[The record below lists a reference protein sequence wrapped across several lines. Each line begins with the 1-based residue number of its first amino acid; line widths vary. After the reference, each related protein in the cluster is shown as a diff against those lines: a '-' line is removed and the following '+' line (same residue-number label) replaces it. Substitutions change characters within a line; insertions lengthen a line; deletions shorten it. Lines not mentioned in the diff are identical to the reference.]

1 MKKTNEELLKELEEF
16 RIVNS
21 QLQTKILE
29 LEESQKDL
37 KEISD
42 RWQFAIEGADDGVW
56 DWNAKTNIVF
66 FSKKWKSM
74 FGYEEHEIGNSL
86 EEWDKRIY
94 PEDKKQCHE
103 DLEKHFNKETPI
115 YKNEHRVLCKDGS
128 YKWILDRGKVV
139 EWDEEGKPLRVVGT
153 HVDIT
158 SRKQI
163 ELALQESESRFKSM
177 FEKHNAIMLLV
188 EPATGLII
196 DANDSACN
204 FYAYSKSQLCGMYIT
219 EINALPPERVALER
233 QKAIEEKRNYFIFP
247 HKLSTGEERI
257 VEVHSSPIEV
267 QKKKIL
273 FSIIQDITE
282 RMQLESDLFESEKKL
297 KAIFDILNVGISITD
312 EMGNIIDCNKAS
324 ERILG
329 ITKAE
334 HLARNYAGY
343 EWKILRSDLS
353 IMPPEEYASVRAM
366 KEKRSIV
373 DAEMGVQRP
382 DGTISWIIVN
392 ATPLNLHN
400 YGVVISF
407 VDITD
412 LKKNEQETKLLSTER
427 QTILNNMG
435 SGVFFLKNRIVIW
448 ANQKAEKI
456 YGYSLEEITGE
467 STLKFYL
474 NEDDYTRFGVEAYS
488 ALAQGKLYS
497 FEMKQKK
504 KTGEEFWCS
513 LVGQAINP
521 NNLDEGSIWI
531 TEDITERKQLENT
544 ILESELKF
552 RTVADFTYDWEYW
565 INEKD
570 EIVYISP
577 SCERITGYLPEDFL
591 NDTTLLNT
599 IIHPEDFTLMENHL
613 RKFHTLAGR
622 NEIET
627 FDFRI
632 IKKDS
637 SILYINHVC
646 RPVFDQN
653 NKYIGRRA
661 SNRDITERL
670 RMDEKIKQQNKELLD
685 ANASKDKFFSII
697 AHDLKG
703 PFNGFLGLTAMMQE
717 PDINL
722 EEMRNIGSMLNT
734 SANNVYRLLENLL
747 TWARIQRGAIEFSP
761 VIHNLSSTAIQSI
774 NILSETAKQKEIDI
788 IESIPKHL
796 EAFADSSMLD
806 TIFRN
811 LITNSIKFTK
821 RGGKITVSAK
831 ENDIEIIIQVQD
843 TGIGMNE
850 KILEGLFKIDQKIA
864 RPGTERET
872 STGLGLLLCKEF
884 VEIHKGKIWAISEV
898 DKGSSF
904 YFTLNKKNSF

>member
-1 MKKTNEELLKELEEF
+1 MEKTNEELLKELEEL

-37 KEISD
+37 KEIAD
-42 RWQFAIEGADDGVW
+42 RSQFALEGADDGVW

-74 FGYEEHEIGNSL
+74 FGYEEHEIGNTL
-86 EEWDKRIY
+86 DEWDKRIY
-94 PEDKKQCHE
+94 PEDKKKCHE

-158 SRKQI
+158 TRKQI
-163 ELALQESESRFKSM
+163 ELALQ
-177 FEKHNAIMLLV
+177 
-188 EPATGLII
+188 
-196 DANDSACN
+196 
-204 FYAYSKSQLCGMYIT
+204 
-219 EINALPPERVALER
+219 
-233 QKAIEEKRNYFIFP
+233 
-247 HKLSTGEERI
+247 
-257 VEVHSSPIEV
+257 
-267 QKKKIL
+267 
-273 FSIIQDITE
+273 
-282 RMQLESDLFESEKKL
+282 
-297 KAIFDILNVGISITD
+297 
-312 EMGNIIDCNKAS
+312 
-324 ERILG
+324 
-329 ITKAE
+329 
-334 HLARNYAGY
+334 
-343 EWKILRSDLS
+343 
-353 IMPPEEYASVRAM
+353 
-366 KEKRSIV
+366 
-373 DAEMGVQRP
+373 
-382 DGTISWIIVN
+382 
-392 ATPLNLHN
+392 
-400 YGVVISF
+400 
-407 VDITD
+407 
-412 LKKNEQETKLLSTER
+412 
-427 QTILNNMG
+427 
-435 SGVFFLKNRIVIW
+435 
-448 ANQKAEKI
+448 
-456 YGYSLEEITGE
+456 
-467 STLKFYL
+467 
-474 NEDDYTRFGVEAYS
+474 
-488 ALAQGKLYS
+488 
-497 FEMKQKK
+497 
-504 KTGEEFWCS
+504 
-513 LVGQAINP
+513 
-521 NNLDEGSIWI
+521 
-531 TEDITERKQLENT
+531 
-544 ILESELKF
+544 ESELKF

-565 INEKD
+565 INEK
-570 EIVYISP
+570 EKIVYISP
-577 SCERITGYLPEDFL
+577 SCERITGYLPDEFL
-591 NDTTLLNT
+591 KDPTLLNT
-599 IIHPEDFTLMENHL
+599 IIHPEDFALMENHL

-622 NEIET
+622 NEIEA

-637 SILYINHVC
+637 SIIHINHVC
-646 RPVFDQN
+646 RPVFDHN

-661 SNRDITERL
+661 SNRDVTERNL
-670 RMDEKIKQQNKELLD
+670 MEGKIKQQNKELLD

-774 NILSETAKQKEIDI
+774 SVLSETAKQKDIEI

-821 RGGKITVSAK
+821 RGGKISVSAK
-831 ENDIEIIIQVQD
+831 ENEAEIIIQVQD

-850 KILEGLFKIDQKIA
+850 KILESLFKIDQKTA

-884 VEIHKGKIWAISEV
+884 VELHKGKIWATSEV

-904 YFTLNKKNSF
+904 YFTLNKKNSN

>member
-1 MKKTNEELLKELEEF
+1 MDKTTEELLKELEEL

-21 QLQTKILE
+21 LLQSKILE

-37 KEISD
+37 KEIAD
-42 RWQFAIEGADDGVW
+42 RWQFALEGTDDGVW

-86 EEWDKRIY
+86 DEWDKRIY
-94 PEDKKQCHE
+94 PEDKKKCQE

-163 ELALQESESRFKSM
+163 GLALQ
-177 FEKHNAIMLLV
+177 
-188 EPATGLII
+188 
-196 DANDSACN
+196 
-204 FYAYSKSQLCGMYIT
+204 
-219 EINALPPERVALER
+219 
-233 QKAIEEKRNYFIFP
+233 
-247 HKLSTGEERI
+247 
-257 VEVHSSPIEV
+257 
-267 QKKKIL
+267 
-273 FSIIQDITE
+273 
-282 RMQLESDLFESEKKL
+282 
-297 KAIFDILNVGISITD
+297 
-312 EMGNIIDCNKAS
+312 
-324 ERILG
+324 
-329 ITKAE
+329 
-334 HLARNYAGY
+334 
-343 EWKILRSDLS
+343 
-353 IMPPEEYASVRAM
+353 
-366 KEKRSIV
+366 
-373 DAEMGVQRP
+373 
-382 DGTISWIIVN
+382 
-392 ATPLNLHN
+392 
-400 YGVVISF
+400 
-407 VDITD
+407 
-412 LKKNEQETKLLSTER
+412 
-427 QTILNNMG
+427 
-435 SGVFFLKNRIVIW
+435 
-448 ANQKAEKI
+448 
-456 YGYSLEEITGE
+456 
-467 STLKFYL
+467 
-474 NEDDYTRFGVEAYS
+474 
-488 ALAQGKLYS
+488 
-497 FEMKQKK
+497 
-504 KTGEEFWCS
+504 
-513 LVGQAINP
+513 
-521 NNLDEGSIWI
+521 
-531 TEDITERKQLENT
+531 
-544 ILESELKF
+544 ESELKF

-565 INEKD
+565 INETEK
-570 EIVYISP
+570 IVYISP
-577 SCERITGYLPEDFL
+577 SCERITRYLPEDFL
-591 NDTTLLNT
+591 NDPTLLNT
-599 IIHPEDFTLMENHL
+599 IIHPEDFALMENHL

-622 NEIET
+622 NETEE

-632 IKKDS
+632 TRKDS
-637 SILYINHVC
+637 SIIHINHVC

-661 SNRDITERL
+661 SNRDITERKL
-670 RMDEKIKQQNKELLD
+670 MEEKIQQQNKELVD

-703 PFNGFLGLTAMMQE
+703 PFSGFLGLTAMMQE

-722 EEMRNIGSMLNT
+722 EEMRQIGSMLNT

-747 TWARIQRGAIEFSP
+747 TWARIQRGAIEFNP
-761 VIHNLSSTAIQSI
+761 VVHNLSSTAMQSI

-850 KILEGLFKIDQKIA
+850 KILEGLFKMDQKIA

-884 VEIHKGKIWAISEV
+884 VELHKGKIWATSEV

-904 YFTLNKKNSF
+904 YFTLTKKISGTTN